1 VTDTPIAAVHQY
13 IDAFNNGDLTGM
25 AAVFASP
32 GSILDAVAPHSWQ
45 GPTAVQDWYRAVLAG
60 GEKHGASGV
69 FVTLGDA
76 TRDDV
81 TGDSAYV
88 VVPATVS
95 FAVAGSQVTQSGAF
109 FTVALRRLPEGWR
122 IAAWAWSKG
131 KQ

>member
-25 AAVFASP
+25 AAVFAFP
-32 GSILDAVAPHSWQ
+32 GSILDAFPPHSWQ
-45 GPTAVQDWYRAVLAG
+45 GPSAVQDWYRAVLAD
-60 GEKHGASGV
+60 GEKHGASDV

-88 VVPATVS
+88 VVPSTVS
-95 FAVAGSQVTQSGAF
+95 FAVAGKQVTQSGAF
-109 FTVALRRLPEGWR
+109 FTAALRRLPEGWR

-131 KQ
+131 MQ